1 MSNPIRIPQPDIDDP
16 YYRPVESLYSDDES
30 GSGKSS
36 GTTVTDGHGI
46 FYFEN
51 DSLSPSSDSLSSRS
65 LSSRSL
71 SSRSPESLSS
81 SPFSSHTSSPR
92 IPIILNNYDNVL
104 GNKRKNPFH
113 PTTNVPIFRQ
123 KINHDP
129 NGGKRKTRK
138 GKNKSA
144 KRNTRKGKN
153 KSAKRNTRKGK
164 NKSAKRKTRKGKNK
178 TTKRSSKR

>member
-36 GTTVTDGHGI
+36 GTTVTDAYGI
-46 FYFEN
+46 FDFEN
-51 DSLSPSSDSLSSRS
+51 NSSSRSSSDSLSSRS

-92 IPIILNNYDNVL
+92 IPTILNNNYINHDMI

-113 PTTNVPIFRQ
+113 PTTNVPILRQ
-123 KINHDP
+123 KFNHHP

-164 NKSAKRKTRKGKNK
+164 NKSAKRSSTR
-178 TTKRSSKR
+178 